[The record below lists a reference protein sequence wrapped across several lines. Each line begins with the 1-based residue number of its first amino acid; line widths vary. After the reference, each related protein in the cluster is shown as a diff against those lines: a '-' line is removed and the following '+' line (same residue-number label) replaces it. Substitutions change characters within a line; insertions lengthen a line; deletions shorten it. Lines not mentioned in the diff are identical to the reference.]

1 MPRTVSQTG
10 LESSNSSDQPLVYL
24 DHAAATK
31 VHAAII
37 DKHADLSRQ
46 FYFNPHSTHQYSENC
61 LRAIQQAKEQL
72 LGMLGIGR
80 DEAEVI
86 WTSGGTEANNLGI
99 LGCLRELRGTATVAV
114 ESTAHSSVLAPARA
128 YTDEGGKYTEIPVNK
143 RGKLDLEALSS
154 NGGMPPGVLAL
165 CHVNNE
171 TGAHQDLASIRN
183 WLDSNGQDTYLVVDA
198 LQSFT
203 KLEIDWHTAEIDML
217 ALGGRKIG
225 GPPHTGA
232 LVMRRGTPLKPIMF
246 GGGQQ
251 KGYRPGTMDTVG
263 IIEFVKAAEYS
274 IQKRDQK
281 LEQVRNVRDYLLTAL
296 CDGEFGEPR
305 VLSPADASPYIL
317 NIALPGYEGAIIMR
331 ALAEKNIILSTGSAC
346 SAESTSTSHVL
357 EAMQIDRRTARSALR
372 ISFSAETNTVDID
385 HFLTGLKTVLHEY

>member
-10 LESSNSSDQPLVYL
+10 LEPSDPYAAPLVYL
-24 DHAAATK
+24 DHAAATR

-37 DKHADLSRQ
+37 EKHTELSRQ

-61 LRAIQQAKEQL
+61 VRAIQQAKEQL
-72 LGMLGIGR
+72 LDMLGVGR

-86 WTSGGTEANNLGI
+86 WTSCGTEANNLGI
-99 LGCLRELRGTATVAV
+99 LGCLREMGGTPTAAV

-128 YTDEGGKYTEIPVNK
+128 YTDEGGKYIEIPVDED
-143 RGKLDLEALSS
+143 GKLDLEALSFD
-154 NGGMPPGVLAL
+154 GRMPPGVLAL

-171 TGAHQDLASIRN
+171 TGVLQDLASIRN
-183 WLDSNGQDTYLVVDA
+183 WLDSNGHDTYLIVDA

-203 KLEIDWHTAEIDML
+203 KLEIDWHAAGIDML

-225 GPPHTGA
+225 GPPHAGA
-232 LVMRRGTPLKPIMF
+232 LVVRRGTPLKPIMF

-263 IIEFVKAAEYS
+263 IVEFVKAAEYS
-274 IQKRDQK
+274 IQERDQK
-281 LEQVRNVRDYLLTAL
+281 LESVRNVRDYLLTAL
-296 CDGEFGEPR
+296 GDGEFGEPR
-305 VLSPADASPYIL
+305 ILSPADASPYIL
-317 NIALPGYEGAIIMR
+317 NIALPGYEGAIVMR
-331 ALAEKNIILSTGSAC
+331 ALAEKNIIIATGSAC

-372 ISFSAETNTVDID
+372 ISFSAETNTADID
-385 HFLTGLKTVLHEY
+385 RFLTGLKTVLQEF